1 MAKKFS
7 FNEWIESNHLKSETA
22 EELKKQDFDG
32 EEALRLLDS
41 SDLAALEITRGQ
53 RKLLEKAI
61 HDLTGVSTKTTMKDH
76 QQPITTSS
84 LAKDT
89 GLNSLL
95 QQLETDGGLD
105 AIINGSIEDHGA
117 AKQKTHEMGATA
129 RLDTDPQV
137 FLGPNKPKGTTDPPL
152 LIPDYVQ
159 SYGYGQDDFEEHE
172 LTSAPQQRVV
182 VRTARAKPKLEKI
195 TLAMWVGANSKI
207 MHKLIQKGTL
217 SSPSD
222 IQDFLSYT
230 VKVSELLESY
240 TLISVLHYDD
250 QYRKLQ
256 HEYKFRWGSDSQ
268 HLHTRFLKR
277 RERPNLSNRT
287 SASGTATH
295 SSFVSPTAAP
305 ICRQFNSAL
314 GCQWPNCR
322 FAHICIVKGCGKP
335 HSQTKHTPSPPSPL
349 GNMYAPTF

>member
-1 MAKKFS
+1 MVHDKTGPDRKK
-7 FNEWIESNHLKSETA
+7 
-22 EELKKQDFDG
+22 
-32 EEALRLLDS
+32 LDRRN
-41 SDLAALEITRGQ
+41 AR
-53 RKLLEKAI
+53 
-61 HDLTGVSTKTTMKDH
+61 
-76 QQPITTSS
+76 QQPIKF
-84 LAKDT
+84 KDSGFRT
-89 GLNSLL
+89 GKMLKKK
-95 QQLETDGGLD
+95 
-105 AIINGSIEDHGA
+105 I
-117 AKQKTHEMGATA
+117 K
-129 RLDTDPQV
+129 
-137 FLGPNKPKGTTDPPL
+137 
-152 LIPDYVQ
+152 DY
-159 SYGYGQDDFEEHE
+159 
-172 LTSAPQQRVV
+172 
-182 VRTARAKPKLEKI
+182 
-195 TLAMWVGANSKI
+195 
-207 MHKLIQKGTL
+207 
-217 SSPSD
+217 
-222 IQDFLSYT
+222 LSYT

-277 RERPNLSNRT
+277 RERPNLSNLT

-335 HSQTKHTPSPPSPL
+335 HSQTKHTLSPPSPL